1 MSAKL
6 GFGSRIRCNTEYTRW
21 KKADAQLTAATSKDA
36 GLQYDLM
43 QLQFDITE
51 AEAAVK
57 RALGEAMELPEAQSG
72 GGMFDCKKS
81 FAAAEYVA
89 GMLRDKLAA
98 IADKTAAKE
107 AGDAK
112 LKKLRADLGMLSSPP
127 LKSAFKS
134 NPGNK
139 DKDVSWAQYENR
151 SDWDPLAPVRLANEE
166 TGRAKNFTKD
176 DIKNRAKLRE
186 MVAEKDAKDLKDY
199 QDSKAYIR
207 GVIKDT
213 AEGYSVIGDATEGDE
228 SALIPAVH
236 DQPLEF
242 SDDLFV
248 TYYDDSKNNFAHMA
262 VPNGSKGEKVR
273 VNRTNLSLLP
283 YSGIPSDFEVGD
295 LIVPALG
302 GAKKRAAKK
311 PAAKKAAAKKPAAK
325 KPAAKKPAAKKPAT
339 KKPAA
344 KKPAAKK

>member
-6 GFGSRIRCNTEYTRW
+6 GLGSKIMCSKDYARW
-21 KKADAQLTAATSKDA
+21 KKADADLTAATSKDVA
-36 GLQYDLM
+36 LQFDLS

-57 RALGEAMELPEAQSG
+57 QALGEAMELPELQSG

-81 FAAAEYVA
+81 FAAAEYVS
-89 GMLRDKLAA
+89 GMLRDKLKDVAA
-98 IADKTAAKE
+98 KTAAKA
-107 AGDAK
+107 AGSAK
-112 LKKLRADLGMLSSPP
+112 LKQLRADLRKLSEPVT
-127 LKSAFKS
+127 KSAFNS
-134 NPGNK
+134 TPGNK

-176 DIKNRAKLRE
+176 DIKNRPRLRA
-186 MVAEKDAKDLKDY
+186 MIAEKDAIDLKDY
-199 QDSKAYIR
+199 QDSKEYLR

-228 SALIPAVH
+228 SALIQAVH
-236 DQPLEF
+236 DQPLDF
-242 SDDLFV
+242 SDKLFV
-248 TYYDDSKNNFAHMA
+248 TYYDDSKNNFVHMA
-262 VPNGSKGEKVR
+262 VPNGSKGDKVR
-273 VNRTNLSLLP
+273 VNRTGLSLLP
-283 YSGIPSDFEVGD
+283 YGGIPGDFEDGD

-302 GAKKRAAKK
+302 GAKKRSAKK
-311 PAAKKAAAKKPAAK
+311 PAAKKPAAK
-325 KPAAKKPAAKKPAT
+325 KPAAKKPAAKKPAA

-344 KKPAAKK
+344 KKPAAKKPAAKK